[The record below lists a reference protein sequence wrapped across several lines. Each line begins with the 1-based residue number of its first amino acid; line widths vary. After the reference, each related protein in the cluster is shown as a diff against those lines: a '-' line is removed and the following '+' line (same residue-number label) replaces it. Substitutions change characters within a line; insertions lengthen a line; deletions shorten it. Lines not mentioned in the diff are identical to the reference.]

1 MNSMGGR
8 EKRLELQAKDG
19 MSSVSSTLHDATEK
33 TKEGA
38 NAVAYKAEELGSE
51 AKAQAKKLTK

>member
-1 MNSMGGR
+1 MGGR

-19 MSSVSSTLHDATEK
+19 LSTVEDKLNQAADK

-38 NAVAYKAEELGSE
+38 NAALIKAEQLGQQ
-51 AKAQAKKLTK
+51 AKDEAKKLTK